1 MTHPWLARY
10 PAGVAAE
17 IGSTPPP
24 LSLVELLDESTA
36 RHADATA
43 YRFLGRGFSFK
54 EIDKASRALAAWL
67 QAKGLKRGDRVAV
80 MMPNI
85 PQYPVAVRAVL
96 RAGCVVVNVNP
107 LLAGRELELLL
118 KDAGAQAIVVLE
130 SQAATLQAT
139 LPRVPLHT
147 IVIAAMGDMLGPIKR
162 GLVNYLERAG
172 RRTVPAYDLPAAVRF
187 NDAVDQ
193 GQSLPLADQRSSP
206 EDLAVLQY
214 TGGTTG
220 PCKGVVLLHRNL
232 VANVLQAQAWFH
244 PALRQAGDSEQTRAV
259 CVMPLHTIFGFSLGL
274 LLGPLMGVCTIL
286 IANPRDLSGVIKELA
301 DERIHWLSATNT
313 LFDALAQSAH
323 SDNID
328 WSALRLCLNTGTDLK
343 ASTARAWR
351 EKTGHPIARCYGLSE
366 TSPFVACA
374 VPGAAEAR
382 ERLGLP
388 LPSTQVEII
397 DADGCPLPPGAT
409 GEIAV
414 RGPQVLAGY
423 WQRPDETAR
432 VMTAEG
438 FLRTGDIGRLDENG
452 ELHLLS
458 RKRDTIKING
468 DDVFPNE
475 LEDAVAA
482 MPGVLDVAA
491 VGVPGSASSEI
502 IKLVVVKGDQS
513 LKESDVLAF
522 GRARLPKAL
531 WPGSVEFR
539 TALPR
544 NAQGVLVRRE
554 LRG

>member
-17 IGSTPPP
+17 IGSKVP
-24 LSLVELLDESTA
+24 LSLLELLDESTA

-67 QAKGLKRGDRVAV
+67 QAKGIKRGERVAV

-85 PQYPVAVRAVL
+85 PQYAVAVGAIL

-130 SQAATLQAT
+130 SHAATLQAT
-139 LPRVPLHT
+139 LPRVPVKT

-162 GLVNYLERAG
+162 GLVNYLERSG
-172 RRTVPAYDLPAAVRF
+172 RRTVPPYDLPTAVRF

-193 GQSLPLADQRSSP
+193 GQALPWADPRSGP
-206 EDLAVLQY
+206 EDIAVLQY

-220 PCKGVVLLHRNL
+220 PSKGVVLLHRNL

-244 PALRQAGDSEQTRAV
+244 PAMGLAVHREQAAAV
-259 CVMPLHTIFGFSLGL
+259 CVLPLHSIFGFSLGL
-274 LLGPLMGVCTIL
+274 LLGPVMGFCNIL
-286 IANPRDLSGVIKELA
+286 IANPRDISGVIKELA
-301 DERIHWLSATNT
+301 DERFHCFPATNT
-313 LFDALAQSAH
+313 LFNALAQHAD
-323 SDNID
+323 SDDID
-328 WSALRLCLNTGTDLK
+328 WTELRLCLSTGTTLTAD
-343 ASTARAWR
+343 TARLWR
-351 EKTGHPIARCYGLSE
+351 SRTGHAIAQSYGLSE
-366 TSPFVACA
+366 TSPFVACT
-374 VPGAAEAR
+374 VPGAVDAGQV
-382 ERLGLP
+382 LGVP
-388 LPSTQVEII
+388 LPSTEVSLV
-397 DADGCPLPPGAT
+397 DGDGRALPPGAP

-414 RGPQVLAGY
+414 RGPQVMAGY

-432 VMTAEG
+432 VMTATG
-438 FLRTGDIGRLDENG
+438 FLRTGDLGHIDENG
-452 ELHLLS
+452 VLHLLS
-458 RKRDTIKING
+458 RKRDRIRVNG
-468 DDVFPNE
+468 HDVFPNE
-475 LEDAVAA
+475 VEEAVAA
-482 MPGVLDVAA
+482 MPGILDVAA
-491 VGVPGSASSEI
+491 IGAPSIASGES
-502 IKLVVVKGDQS
+502 IKLVVVRRDQS
-513 LKESDVLAF
+513 LMEADVLAF
-522 GRARLPKAL
+522 GRARLPRAL

-544 NAQGVLVRRE
+544 NAHGVLVRRE